1 MTANHCAAMNPTLGN
16 APMSRLLQ
24 LFLVLLAPVGVF
36 AAMVWADRTFGAPGR
51 GLDYV
56 LRDDLPVIGGEIGLP
71 DIAGPLDPSRP
82 LVVIDAGHG
91 GRDPGAGQG
100 ALKEKDLVL
109 SLARALR
116 DELLRKGG
124 VRVALT
130 RSDDTF
136 LVLAERSAIA
146 RRLNADLF
154 LSIHADSTEGEAA
167 SGATVYVLSAKGS
180 NEVAE
185 RLARRENRADSVN
198 GVSLDEQSD
207 AVNAILVDLS
217 QRDAQAGSRDFGEL
231 ILREGRGR
239 LPFREATV
247 QSAAFAVLK
256 APDVPSVLFES
267 GYINNPD
274 DAGRLASPE
283 GRQAFAAATSQAI
296 RVFFARRSTQ

>member
-1 MTANHCAAMNPTLGN
+1 MAR
-16 APMSRLLQ
+16 APQLALL
-24 LFLVLLAPVGVF
+24 LLAPIAVF

-51 GLDYV
+51 GLGYV
-56 LRDDLPVIGGEIGLP
+56 IHDELPVLGGEIGLP
-71 DIAGPLDPSRP
+71 NIEGPLDPSRP

-100 ALKEKDLVL
+100 VLKEKDLVL
-109 SLARALR
+109 RLAQALR
-116 DELLRKGG
+116 DELLRGG
-124 VRVALT
+124 GIRVALT
-130 RSDDTF
+130 RSGDTF

-146 RRLNADLF
+146 QRMNADLF

-167 SGATVYVLSAKGS
+167 SGATVYTLSAKGS

-185 RLARRENRADSVN
+185 RLAQRENRSGSIG
-198 GVSLDEQSD
+198 GVSLEDQSE

-217 QRDAQAGSRDFGEL
+217 QRETQARSREFGEL

-239 LPFREATV
+239 LPFREGTL

-267 GYINNPD
+267 GYINNPA
-274 DAGRLASPE
+274 DAGRLASPA
-283 GRQAFAAATSQAI
+283 GRDAFAISTARAI
-296 RVFFARRSTQ
+296 RVFFARQSTQ